1 MEKAEEKVQDALNLN
16 HPEERT
22 GANPT
27 LAGDQNQPFHAAHND
42 AQTPDNFGDLEKE
55 PRPHPIERRQTGI
68 DIKGAESEFA
78 ELQREFSRQSQ
89 SQRLSRQQTRQ
100 SVKKGT
106 QDVEKAISSGSSEE
120 GEPFDLEDT
129 LRGNKQLEEDS
140 GIKGKKIGVIW
151 DKLTVRGIGGVKNYQ
166 PTFPDAFVSFLNVP
180 GTLMSLFG
188 LGGKGKEVNILQDF
202 RGVVKPGEMV
212 LVLGRPGSGCTT
224 FLKVLSN
231 QRFGYTGIEGDVT
244 YGPFSAQEF
253 GKRYRGEAVYCQE
266 DDIHHP
272 TLTVGQTL
280 GFGLDTKVPGN
291 RPGGVSKNEFKNKVV
306 DMLLRMFNIEHTKNT
321 IVGNPFVR
329 GISGGER
336 KRVSIAEMMITGAAV
351 CSHDNS
357 TRGLDASTALDY
369 AKSLRVL
376 TNIYH
381 QTTFVS
387 LYQAS
392 ENIYNQFDK
401 VLVIDE
407 GRQVYFGPVKE
418 ARAYFEGLGFL
429 EKPRQTTPDYLTG
442 CTDRFER
449 EYKEG
454 RGPENAPSTPETLAE
469 AFNKS
474 NYAAQLDAEMAQYRE
489 VVKEEQHVF
498 EDFKTAVIQG
508 KRHAPKKSVYSI
520 PYYLQVW
527 ALMQRQFILKWQ
539 DRFSLVVSWAT
550 SILIAIILGT
560 VWLQLPQTSAGAFTR
575 GGLLFISLLF
585 NAFQAFGELA
595 STMLGRPIINKHR
608 AYAFHRPSALWIA
621 QIVVDLAFAA
631 AQILL
636 FSIIVYFMCGLVLD
650 AGAFFTFFLMII
662 SGYLAMTLF
671 FRTVGCLCPDFD
683 YAMKFAAVIITLFV
697 LTSGYLIQWQSEQV
711 WLRWIF
717 YVNALGTHTSL
728 PRSRSDSVL
737 VSQRQS
743 EQYGI

>member
-16 HPEERT
+16 HPEGLT
-22 GANPT
+22 GAKPT
-27 LAGDQNQPFHAAHND
+27 LAGDLNDPHHASHTEEGRR
-42 AQTPDNFGDLEKE
+42 TPDNLADLEKE
-55 PRPHPIERRQTGI
+55 TRPQPQLERRKTGV
-68 DIKGAESEFA
+68 DVKGAESEFA
-78 ELQREFSRQSQ
+78 NLQREFSRQSQ
-89 SQRLSRQQTRQ
+89 RISRQHTRQ
-100 SVKKGT
+100 SVSKGT
-106 QDVEKAISSGSSEE
+106 KDVEKAISSGSSDDS
-120 GEPFDLEDT
+120 EPFDLEDT
-129 LRGNKQLEEDS
+129 LRGNKELEEDS

-151 DKLTVRGIGGVKNYQ
+151 DKLTVRGIGGAKNYQ
-166 PTFPDAFVSFLNVP
+166 PTFPDAFVNFINVP

-188 LGGKGKEVNILQDF
+188 FGGKGKEVNILQDF

-224 FLKVLSN
+224 LLKVLSN
-231 QRFGYTGIEGDVT
+231 QRFGYTGIDGEVM
-244 YGPFSAQEF
+244 YGPFTSKEF
-253 GKRYRGEAVYCQE
+253 EKHYRGEAVYCQE

-291 RPGGVSKNEFKNKVV
+291 RPGGVSKNEFKDRVV
-306 DMLLRMFNIEHTKNT
+306 DLLLSMFNIQHTKST
-321 IVGNPFVR
+321 IVGNPYVR

-392 ENIYNQFDK
+392 ENIYSQFDK
-401 VLVIDE
+401 VMVIDE
-407 GRQVYFGPVKE
+407 GRQVFFGPVKE

-449 EYKEG
+449 EYKAG
-454 RGPENAPSTPETLAE
+454 RNPSNAPSTPETLAE

-474 NYAAQLDAEMAQYRE
+474 VYAAQLDAEMAQYRE
-489 VVKEEQHVF
+489 VIKEEQHVF
-498 EDFKTAVIQG
+498 EDFKASVIQG

-520 PYYLQVW
+520 PFHSQVW

-595 STMLGRPIINKHR
+595 STMIGRPIINKHR
-608 AYAFHRPSALWIA
+608 KYLRSSSS
-621 QIVVDLAFAA
+621 
-631 AQILL
+631 LL
-636 FSIIVYFMCGLVLD
+636 TY
-650 AGAFFTFFLMII
+650 
-662 SGYLAMTLF
+662 
-671 FRTVGCLCPDFD
+671 
-683 YAMKFAAVIITLFV
+683 
-697 LTSGYLIQWQSEQV
+697 
-711 WLRWIF
+711 
-717 YVNALGTHTSL
+717 
-728 PRSRSDSVL
+728 
-737 VSQRQS
+737 
-743 EQYGI
+743 

>member
-1 MEKAEEKVQDALNLN
+1 MDKAEEKVQDALNLN
-16 HPEERT
+16 HPEDRT
-22 GANPT
+22 GAKPT
-27 LAGDQNQPFHAAHND
+27 LAGNQNQPYYAAHAEKD
-42 AQTPDNFGDLEKE
+42 SQTPDNLADVEKE
-55 PRPHPIERRQTGI
+55 SRPQPIPMQLERRQTGV
-68 DIKGAESEFA
+68 DVKGAESEFA
-78 ELQREFSRQSQ
+78 ELQREFSKQSQ
-89 SQRLSRQQTRQ
+89 QLSRQHTRQ
-100 SVKKGT
+100 STKKGT
-106 QDVEKAISSGSSEE
+106 QDVEKAISSGSSDS

-231 QRFGYTGIEGDVT
+231 QRFGYTGIDGEVM
-244 YGPFSAQEF
+244 YGPFTSKDFE
-253 GKRYRGEAVYCQE
+253 KRYRGEAVYCQE

-392 ENIYNQFDK
+392 ENIYSQFDK

-454 RGPENAPSTPETLAE
+454 RDPSNAPSTPDALAE

-474 NYAAQLDAEMAQYRE
+474 TYAAQLDAEMAQYRE

-498 EDFKTAVIQG
+498 EVG
-508 KRHAPKKSVYSI
+508 VLYSV
-520 PYYLQVW
+520 P
-527 ALMQRQFILKWQ
+527 
-539 DRFSLVVSWAT
+539 
-550 SILIAIILGT
+550 
-560 VWLQLPQTSAGAFTR
+560 P
-575 GGLLFISLLF
+575 
-585 NAFQAFGELA
+585 A
-595 STMLGRPIINKHR
+595 S
-608 AYAFHRPSALWIA
+608 
-621 QIVVDLAFAA
+621 
-631 AQILL
+631 
-636 FSIIVYFMCGLVLD
+636 
-650 AGAFFTFFLMII
+650 
-662 SGYLAMTLF
+662 
-671 FRTVGCLCPDFD
+671 
-683 YAMKFAAVIITLFV
+683 
-697 LTSGYLIQWQSEQV
+697 
-711 WLRWIF
+711 
-717 YVNALGTHTSL
+717 LGTHAKTIHSQMAGPLLACRLMGDFNSYCDHSRHRVAPTTSDLCRRIHQRWSSLHLTTVQRFPGIRRIGFDHVRSAYHQQTSSIRIPSTFSAVDRTNRCRPGFLSCANLAILYHRLLHVWSSPRSWSVLHLLPHDRFWLPCYDTLLPYGRLSL
-728 PRSRSDSVL
+728 PRL
-737 VSQRQS
+737 
-743 EQYGI
+743 